1 MAKHRNEDSLDEGSL
16 HADDLKQQC
25 RSRVWMRDAMRY
37 HVQWNYNLD
46 LYSFAWA
53 QAVQNKPLG
62 LDVRPEEDEIE
73 YEIDDGDDEIVGE
86 NMSGVEGE
94 VEKEEGEIEEGEAYV
109 EKYANPRP
117 LRD

>member
-37 HVQWNYNLD
+37 PVQWNYNLD

-62 LDVRPEEDEIE
+62 LDVRPEEDEI
-73 YEIDDGDDEIVGE
+73 
-86 NMSGVEGE
+86 
-94 VEKEEGEIEEGEAYV
+94 
-109 EKYANPRP
+109 KYRGPSP
-117 LRD
+117 PKLIKKQIC